1 VQLEFAANY
10 IVEATGVLQNRSEVL
25 PDELRQRLDIKNFA
39 EKPWGEK
46 PSEIIP
52 YNKEER
58 KKWHFKAENV
68 HDFAFTADP
77 SYRIGTEYVNG
88 IECVALVQEPHASG
102 WQNAAKFVAQTITA
116 LSNQFGTYH
125 YPKMVAADA
134 NDGMEY
140 PMLTLDGGKD
150 PGYRGLLVHE
160 IAHNWFYGMVGNNE
174 TYRAFLDEGFTQ
186 FLTAEGL
193 RAIDGDTFIVA
204 PPNKKW
210 QQKFIRKRATKDV
223 RALSVYVDAAA
234 NGKDAVISTQSD
246 DFNSAL
252 GHGGGYRQV
261 YYKTA
266 SMLYNLQL
274 VLGEDL
280 FDQAMKNYFNQWKFA
295 HPYPEDFRK
304 SFTQFTKVDLN
315 WFFDQWLETTKDLDY
330 AIGSVRK
337 IKN

>member
-68 HDFAFTADP
+68 HDFAFTADH
-77 SYRIGTEYVNG
+77 SYRIGTEYENG

-174 TYRAFLDEGFTQ
+174 TYRAALDEGFTQ
-186 FLTAEGL
+186 FLTAWGL
-193 RAIDGDTFIVA
+193 EKIDGEYLLKAA
-204 PPNKKW
+204 PKSWYLRYFQEPEKVRD
-210 QQKFIRKRATKDV
+210 IR
-223 RALSVYVDAAA
+223 VY
-234 NGKDAVISTQSD
+234 NRYI
-246 DFNSAL
+246 L
-252 GHGGGYRQV
+252 
-261 YYKTA
+261 
-266 SMLYNLQL
+266 
-274 VLGEDL
+274 
-280 FDQAMKNYFNQWKFA
+280 
-295 HPYPEDFRK
+295 
-304 SFTQFTKVDLN
+304 
-315 WFFDQWLETTKDLDY
+315 
-330 AIGSVRK
+330 
-337 IKN
+337 

>member
-1 VQLEFAANY
+1 TADNSLLKVILPRPLLPGATITFTMDFETYYDKGSIRRRMQMYDAWGFTHYNGCQWYPKISVYDAHFGWDTQQHLGKEFYGDFGSFDVQLEFAANY

-125 YPKMVAADA
+125 YPK
-134 NDGMEY
+134 
-140 PMLTLDGGKD
+140 
-150 PGYRGLLVHE
+150 
-160 IAHNWFYGMVGNNE
+160 
-174 TYRAFLDEGFTQ
+174 
-186 FLTAEGL
+186 
-193 RAIDGDTFIVA
+193 
-204 PPNKKW
+204 
-210 QQKFIRKRATKDV
+210 
-223 RALSVYVDAAA
+223 
-234 NGKDAVISTQSD
+234 
-246 DFNSAL
+246 
-252 GHGGGYRQV
+252 
-261 YYKTA
+261 
-266 SMLYNLQL
+266 
-274 VLGEDL
+274 
-280 FDQAMKNYFNQWKFA
+280 
-295 HPYPEDFRK
+295 
-304 SFTQFTKVDLN
+304 
-315 WFFDQWLETTKDLDY
+315 
-330 AIGSVRK
+330 
-337 IKN
+337 